1 MLTSIFLKIPLLAMT
16 VTATL
21 KTKKDIATSL
31 GLIYPVQIEESPDHP
46 NIFFSAL
53 PRPDRGDDKLE
64 PILSPLIQ
72 ELKATHLDFPLTI
85 VYNTLKVI
93 RECFLLASNVMGHL
107 QYEPVG
113 TSHVVISRLFSQFHA
128 NYPEHE
134 QERIVQDLVSGKSKL
149 RLLFVT
155 GFRHWCGYQ

>member
-1 MLTSIFLKIPLLAMT
+1 MKIDNQLM
-16 VTATL
+16 
-21 KTKKDIATSL
+21 KDMQQHGVLVANKPGTDKL
-31 GLIYPVQIEESPDHP
+31 FNLQIEESPKHR

-64 PILSPLIQ
+64 PILPPLIQ

-85 VYNTLKVI
+85 VYGTLKVI

-113 TSHVVISRLFSQFHA
+113 TSHVAISRLFSQFHA

-134 QERIVQDLVSGKSKL
+134 RERIVQDLVSGKSKL

-155 GFRHWCGYQ
+155 GFRYWCRCQ

>member
-93 RECFLLASNVMGHL
+93 RECFLLASNGHS

-113 TSHVVISRLFSQFHA
+113 TSHVAINRLFSQFHA
-128 NYPEHE
+128 NYPENE
-134 QERIVQDLVSGKSKL
+134 RERIVQDLVSGKSKL